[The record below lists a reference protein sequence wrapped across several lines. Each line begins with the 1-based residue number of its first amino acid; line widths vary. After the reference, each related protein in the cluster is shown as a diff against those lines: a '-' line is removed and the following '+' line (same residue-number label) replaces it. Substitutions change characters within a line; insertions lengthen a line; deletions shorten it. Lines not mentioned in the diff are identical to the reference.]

1 MYYMEKQPEI
11 RSEDGVVEDGVV
23 EDIIE
28 VIPAKEDDTGS
39 DYDFDPE
46 DEHFVHEDEYDIE
59 RVIDAL
65 GGIFVSTEGGETIT
79 DVLVKISDTLKNH
92 EEIMKAHVEA
102 IDKQNKVLFRL
113 AKVIEVQK

>member
-11 RSEDGVVEDGVV
+11 PSDDGVV

-28 VIPAKEDDTGS
+28 VIPARGNETES
-39 DYDFDPE
+39 DCDFDPE
-46 DEHFVHEDEYDIE
+46 DDYAHEDDYDIE

-65 GGIFVSTEGGETIT
+65 GSIFVSSDAGETIT
-79 DVLVKISDTLKNH
+79 DVLVQISNTLKKH
-92 EEIMKAHVEA
+92 EEIMSAHVEA

-113 AKVIEVQK
+113 AKVIESQK